1 MVLMGAYLEDGVFG
15 LFEEVEE
22 GWAGDEVMATYFVDG
37 DLALFAVGGYR

>member
-22 GWAGDEVMATYFVDG
+22 GMASDEVVAAYFIDG
-37 DLALFAVGGYR
+37 DMTLFAIG